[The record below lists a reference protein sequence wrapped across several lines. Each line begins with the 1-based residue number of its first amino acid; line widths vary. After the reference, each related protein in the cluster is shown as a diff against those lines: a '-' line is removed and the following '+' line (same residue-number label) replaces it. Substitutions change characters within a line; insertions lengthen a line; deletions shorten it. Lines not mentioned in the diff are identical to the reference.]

1 MKLLTQRSS
10 FETYKQFGAHLEER
24 VGVQGV
30 RFTVWAPRA
39 SEVRVIGCF
48 NHWQGNAHQMKRD
61 VDTGVWSLF
70 IPDISEDTLYKYEI
84 WTADGRVFEKA
95 DPYAIY
101 SELRPGTASI
111 VRSLNRFS
119 WSDEAWMERRKTSSS
134 PIQQPI
140 LIYEVHL
147 GTWRRKPNGD
157 WYTYRELAH
166 SLVDYVVEM
175 GFTHIELLPVM
186 EHPFDRS
193 WGYQV
198 TGFFAATSRYGSPED
213 LMYFINYCH
222 EREIGV
228 ILDWVPGHFCK
239 DAHGLLEFD
248 GEPLYEYADPRWAE
262 KPVWGTRSFDFSRPE
277 VVQFLVANALFWF
290 DVYHVDGLRV
300 DAVASM
306 IDLNLGRPMHE
317 LIFNED
323 GQSENKDAVR
333 FLQTL
338 NTEVKRKYPDVLMMA
353 EDSSAR
359 PGVTAP
365 VQAGGLGFDLK
376 WNMGWM
382 NDTLRYMDKDPIYR
396 KHHHNELT
404 FSLMYA
410 FSEKFLLPFSHDEVS
425 TGDKSMLGKMPG
437 DRWQQFANL
446 RLLYGYMNTHP
457 GKKLLFMGSEFA
469 QDAEWKDLWQL
480 DWGLLELDVHRQMQQ
495 YVQAL
500 NHLTRSTPA
509 LWQLDDAPAGFTW
522 IEADDHDRS
531 ILIYLRSAATKDAH
545 FLLILC
551 NFTPMVHTHFKVGVP
566 QGGHYQEVFNSD
578 DVKFGGSGQTN
589 NGMLTAKRGL
599 CHQQPYYLELTMPP
613 LACTMLAWT
622 VKSNNESNL

>member
-111 VRSLNRFS
+111 VRSLNRFF

-566 QGGHYQEVFNSD
+566 QGGLYQEVFNSD